1 MSVLRL
7 EDLPN
12 AAGFHF
18 VGVTKDGKKVP
29 CVVELGQDRCY
40 KVAGAAWSD
49 LAGWCRRESSTHL
62 PG

>member
-1 MSVLRL
+1 MIVLRL
-7 EDLPN
+7 EGLPN

-40 KVAGAAWSD
+40 KVAGTVWRD
-49 LAGWCRRESSTHL
+49 LADLSRRESSTHL
-62 PG
+62 PS

>member
-18 VGVTKDGKKVP
+18 VGVTKDGKGA
-29 CVVELGQDRCY
+29 LRC
-40 KVAGAAWSD
+40 
-49 LAGWCRRESSTHL
+49 
-62 PG
+62 